1 MTKRIFPEGMG
12 FLEALNRIIRVKHKN
27 FTKPVLKEKA
37 SKKPTPLR
45 KDIAEDMKDWVA
57 KQ

>member
-27 FTKPVLKEKA
+27 FTKLVVKEKE
-37 SKKPTPLR
+37 SKNPVP
-45 KDIAEDMKDWVA
+45 
-57 KQ
+57 